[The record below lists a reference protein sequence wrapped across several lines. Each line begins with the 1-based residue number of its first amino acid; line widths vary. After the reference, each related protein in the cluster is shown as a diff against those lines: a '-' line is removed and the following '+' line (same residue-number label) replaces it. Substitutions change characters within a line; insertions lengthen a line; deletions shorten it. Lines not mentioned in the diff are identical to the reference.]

1 MHISLISS
9 SKHTHTHG
17 HIHLGGRFLITTQA
31 NGGWAETCTAA
42 NDVCE
47 VRANTSYESLLVIRN
62 KGKHNLHAD
71 TSEIRTSFN
80 SIVCQPRELMHASAH
95 NIARGIYVCTHLQKR
110 CVHIYTGADTYNMGA
125 VSQI

>member
-9 SKHTHTHG
+9 SKHTHTRIHG

-80 SIVCQPRELMHASAH
+80 SIVCQPRSHSLMHAAAAPLPT
-95 NIARGIYVCTHLQKR
+95 NLQR
-110 CVHIYTGADTYNMGA
+110 PVE
-125 VSQI
+125 